1 VADTRDDKRQ
11 QGAGALTIGD
21 RRRSPRRG
29 KDRRNLA
36 TRVPGVWTDEERQR
50 VIAERADRS
59 LETLH
64 GDPRRI

>member
-1 VADTRDDKRQ
+1 MTQAGRDETLTVTAD
-11 QGAGALTIGD
+11 D

-36 TRVPGVWTDEERQR
+36 TRVPGVWTNEERQR
-50 VIAERADRS
+50 FIAERRDSALNEVD
-59 LETLH
+59 